1 MRSEESAGATPEIE
15 PVVVTL
21 RRGQHRAAADAMAA
35 GHAQYPSFCHVFPDQ
50 RRRARALRA
59 FFTASVRDAIPFGS
73 VLAVTDGSHVDAAA
87 VWLPPGAFPWS
98 LARKLA
104 AAPTLGRVAMADP
117 RAFPTFLRYGENVE
131 RAHPEEPHWYLE
143 ALSVRP
149 ECQRR
154 GLGSRLVQPI
164 LERADMEGVPC
175 YLETSDPANIAFY
188 GRFGFDVV
196 GPPLVVVP
204 DGPPLTAMWRAGRG
218 SAG

>member
-1 MRSEESAGATPEIE
+1 MRRKESAGATPETE

-21 RRGQHRAAADAMAA
+21 GRRQHRAAADAMAA
-35 GHAQYPSFCHVFPDQ
+35 GHAQYPSFRHVFPDE
-50 RRRARALRA
+50 RRRVRALRA
-59 FFTASVRDAIPFGS
+59 FFAATVRDAIPFGS
-73 VLAVTDGSHVDAAA
+73 VLAVTDGSRVQAAA

-104 AAPTLGRVAMADP
+104 ATPTLAGVAVADP

-131 RAHPEEPHWYLE
+131 RAHPAEAHWYLE

-154 GLGSRLVQPI
+154 GLGSRLVEPI
-164 LERADMEGVPC
+164 LERADAEGAPC

-188 GRFGFDVV
+188 RRFGFSVV
-196 GPPLVVVP
+196 DPPLVVIP
-204 DGPPLTAMWRAGRG
+204 DGPPLTAMWRAGPG
-218 SAG
+218 STG